1 MSDTFWERSS
11 RLAGLRRFAVAITVL
26 NILGHTVLGFE
37 QSYAQPVVAIL
48 TAYSTEIL
56 LEWIGS
62 HAEGRRPAY
71 SGGLLV
77 KVDFLLSAHISALAI
92 AMLLYTND
100 KLWPTAFAAAAAIG
114 SKSIFRAPTGKGFRH
129 FFNPSNFGITLS
141 LICYSW
147 VGIAQ
152 PYMFTENL
160 DGIWDWALPLVIVC
174 TGTMLNL
181 KFTHRLPLIGAWL
194 STFVLQAAFRSIIFN
209 SRFLPALGPMT
220 GVAFI
225 LFTFYMVTD
234 PATTPDGWRSQIAF
248 GVSVGAMYAI
258 FVVSHVVFGLFF
270 ALSTVCAA
278 RGIALY
284 ASAMLAHRTPHAVER
299 EFVMIASQGR

>member
-1 MSDTFWERSS
+1 MSGTFWERSN

-26 NILGHTVLGFE
+26 NILGHAVLGFE
-37 QSYAQPVVAIL
+37 QSYAQPLVAL
-48 TAYSTEIL
+48 VAAYSTEIL

-62 HAEGRRPAY
+62 RVDGRCPAY

-77 KVDFLLSAHISALAI
+77 KLDFLLSAHISALAV
-92 AMLLYTND
+92 AMLLYTSD
-100 KLWPTAFAAAAAIG
+100 RLWPTAFAATAAIS
-114 SKSIFRAPTGKGFRH
+114 SKSIFRAPMGKSFRH

-141 LICYSW
+141 LFCYSW

-160 DGIWDWALPLVIVC
+160 DGIGDWALPAVMIC

-194 STFVLQAAFRSIIFN
+194 STFVLQAAIRSAVFD
-209 SRFLPALGPMT
+209 SRLLPALGPMT

-225 LFTFYMVTD
+225 LFTFYMITD
-234 PATTPDGWRSQIAF
+234 PATTPNGWRAQVVF
-248 GVSVGAMYAI
+248 GASVGAMYGVL
-258 FVVSHVVFGLFF
+258 VVSHIVFGLFF
-270 ALSTVCAA
+270 SLSAVCAA
-278 RGIALY
+278 RGIGLY
-284 ASAMLAHRTPHAVER
+284 VLAALAHRVQHAVER
-299 EFVMIASQGR
+299 EFATVATQGD